1 MLVFRGTDDEELW
14 WKEGEKSS
22 HVSLQQCW
30 AFCSLIDKR
39 QWDERQTERRR
50 RRKIII
56 SARSLSFLSTG
67 CFIQESVRQDWTKA
81 QSWRDK
87 WLPCS
92 MSSFYFLFFL
102 TVCFWWHSVFTY
114 HGLWRCKKKNRVF
127 GYVKSRTPGTNRFIH
142 RGQSQRTYQGTVCT
156 RVHLQLLHICL
167 HTLDGF

>member
-1 MLVFRGTDDEELW
+1 MRDRQSGGGGGRL
-14 WKEGEKSS
+14 SS
-22 HVSLQQCW
+22 PLDLCPSFCFPACLSQSHITSLIWSFHSHRNIPVSLT
-30 AFCSLIDKR
+30 FGL
-39 QWDERQTERRR
+39 
-50 RRKIII
+50 
-56 SARSLSFLSTG
+56 LSTG

-81 QSWRDK
+81 QSWCDK

-167 HTLDGF
+167 HTLDGY